1 MIKAGAVTVVGIT
14 VNNGL
19 KNIAIKNQNPTK
31 TAVKPVLPPIAIP
44 ELDSTTV
51 PRGETPKIELII
63 IPIESLIKAL
73 PILGI
78 LPSLFAKPA
87 C

>member
-1 MIKAGAVTVVGIT
+1 MILAKLLAIKTPTMIKAGAVTVVGIT

-51 PRGETPKIELII
+51 PRGETQNRADNHSNKITH
-63 IPIESLIKAL
+63 
-73 PILGI
+73 
-78 LPSLFAKPA
+78 
-87 C
+87 